1 MSRARI
7 SQNRS
12 RRAATLVLSAML
24 LVLVVGIVAFAI
36 DVGYIVLVRT
46 QLQAAADSAALAAA
60 SRMSAEPAEAV
71 ALAQEFAARHVAGG
85 QPIELGSEQVE
96 FGIWDSSTRSFVA
109 LPSGA
114 GNAVRVTARRQ
125 RAPLFFGRIFGRGDF
140 DTSASAV
147 AMANPREIAFVVDLS
162 GSMND
167 DTEPHWATG
176 AINSQFASEGYPTI
190 GSQLMQQVYEDFG
203 FGIYPGVLEYIGLP
217 LGVKS
222 DSYAYAEMTKDFGPL
237 SLPAIPA
244 RYRIGPGDNEQVR
257 KQKAYSWM
265 IDFQIARVMPAAVP
279 KPNSA
284 NGDSY
289 AYWEKY
295 LDYIIERKTI
305 RPPSSNNNSNNNNS
319 NNNSS
324 NNNNKNNSS
333 NNNSGGSS
341 SGGGGGSSSP
351 PKPPAGHYR
360 PRLPR
365 DPLRPFKEEPLLA
378 GTQPAAAA
386 DSAAHAGAS
395 SAGQFVS
402 ADVALGSVW
411 LAIAGLRAAPSGTL
425 VAYLAPKNNAANNGN
440 SKNNTNSGNSSGS
453 ANSSKNSKNSN
464 NSSSSNNS
472 NSSSN
477 SNAGAAGAT
486 GPATPGTPPSNRGTI
501 PPNVGEQIDGFNN
514 PNKSTFPSVSSS
526 VPKSFRNKIGYLTYV
541 AFMMDHGRDSPVVGQ
556 QYTPL
561 SIHHPQ
567 CPYHAEDTDGGT
579 FLFPPREQPT
589 HAARRAI
596 IAALQVVKEQNAN
609 IADPSQRD
617 WVSIITFDR
626 LTGGGPTI
634 VQPLTA
640 DYDAAM
646 QACTRLQ
653 ACSDKNSFS
662 TATEAGLVVARQHL
676 QPKSQ
681 GGAGREATNRVV
693 VLLTDGVPNLY
704 VSDDATIDRFVL
716 DNPNSDWYGNGQYW
730 LDAPLMQAAQMQL
743 GGWGVFPVGVGL
755 GTDYGFMDRMARMG
769 GTADDNGQSPRGS
782 GNPAQ
787 YEQRLKEI
795 FQNIITSPK
804 VRLVQ

>member
-1 MSRARI
+1 MSHARNARR
-7 SQNRS
+7 SS
-12 RRAATLVLSAML
+12 RRGATLVLSALL
-24 LVLVVGIVAFAI
+24 LVALVAMVAFAV
-36 DVGYIVLVRT
+36 DLGYIVLVRT

-60 SRMSAEPAEAV
+60 ARMSVEPSEAV
-71 ALAQEFAARHVAGG
+71 ALAQEFAGRHVAGG
-85 QPIELGSEQVE
+85 APIELAPDQVE
-96 FGIWDSSTRSFVA
+96 FGIWDSNTRSFVA

-114 GNAVRVTARRQ
+114 GNAVRVTARRE

-176 AINSQFASEGYPTI
+176 AINSQFASAGYPTI
-190 GSQLMQQVYEDFG
+190 GSQLMQQVYDDFG
-203 FGIYPGVLEYIGLP
+203 FGPYPGLLEYIGLP
-217 LGVKS
+217 LGVKP

-244 RYRIGPGDNEQVR
+244 RYRIGPGDSEQVR
-257 KQKAYSWM
+257 KQKAYRWM

-279 KPNSA
+279 KPNSSDA
-284 NGDSY
+284 DSY

-305 RPPSSNNNSNNNNS
+305 RPPSTSSSSSNNNNS
-319 NNNSS
+319 NNNK
-324 NNNNKNNSS
+324 NNNNSK
-333 NNNSGGSS
+333 GS
-341 SGGGGGSSSP
+341 SGGGSSGGGSGGGNSSP
-351 PKPPAGHYR
+351 PKPPAGYHR
-360 PRLPR
+360 PRVPR
-365 DPLRPFKEEPLLA
+365 DPLQYFETQPQVAHAEEASPAPAASTAQSPGTGGIPLLLATLPA
-378 GTQPAAAA
+378 GP
-386 DSAAHAGAS
+386 SA
-395 SAGQFVS
+395 
-402 ADVALGSVW
+402 
-411 LAIAGLRAAPSGTL
+411 TL
-425 VAYLAPKNNAANNGN
+425 VAWLAPQDKKSKAGNGN
-440 SKNNTNSGNSSGS
+440 SGNNSNTN
-453 ANSSKNSKNSN
+453 N
-464 NSSSSNNS
+464 NSSNN
-472 NSSSN
+472 NSSN
-477 SNAGAAGAT
+477 SNAGAAGAS
-486 GPATPGTPPSNRGTI
+486 GPSTPGTPPSNRGTI
-501 PPNVGEQIDGFNN
+501 PPNVGDQIDGFNN

-561 SIHHPQ
+561 SVHHPQ

-609 IADPSQRD
+609 IADPGQRD

-626 LTGGGPTI
+626 LSGGGPTI

-653 ACSDKNSFS
+653 ACSDKDGYS
-662 TATEAGLVVARQHL
+662 TATEAGLVTARNHL
-676 QPKSQ
+676 RPKSQ

-704 VSDDATIDRFVL
+704 VSDDATIDRYQL

-730 LDAPLMQAAQMQL
+730 LDAPLMQSAQMQL
-743 GGWGVFPVGVGL
+743 DGWGVFPVGVGL

-795 FQNIITSPK
+795 FENIITSPK